1 MAFHSGSDAA
11 AVMILQLNE
20 TRSMPATTR
29 ITLCF
34 ALTATPLAMW
44 VVVRGR
50 MPQLL
55 LCVVKVCRCRRQ
67 ESWLVQYGRVSHG
80 PWRLLHVC
88 VCVWM
93 YPCVGKR
100 RAMAGG
106 SVVVCIIMYY
116 LGTYLGTYLCTYHH
130 DQRRLPGPRRAI
142 RQAVGRLHPAARP
155 ARPMSLLLSLSTM
168 AARQWPVCC
177 TTLPRTLRCLEN
189 RDCSRCV
196 CLAPTQPIPPRAE
209 LEPPAAQPASRDA
222 SAPSPLAP
230 RPQIFKPRA
239 PRPPPIVRIQ
249 VLGLYAY
256 Q

>member
-1 MAFHSGSDAA
+1 
-11 AVMILQLNE
+11 
-20 TRSMPATTR
+20 
-29 ITLCF
+29 
-34 ALTATPLAMW
+34 
-44 VVVRGR
+44 
-50 MPQLL
+50 
-55 LCVVKVCRCRRQ
+55 
-67 ESWLVQYGRVSHG
+67 
-80 PWRLLHVC
+80 
-88 VCVWM
+88 
-93 YPCVGKR
+93 
-100 RAMAGG
+100 
-106 SVVVCIIMYY
+106 
-116 LGTYLGTYLCTYHH
+116 
-130 DQRRLPGPRRAI
+130 
-142 RQAVGRLHPAARP
+142 
-155 ARPMSLLLSLSTM
+155 M

-256 Q
+256 HWPSGRLGIFDTHVHAVRCFSLTLAACCEVEEGLRRRWRRRWRQGWRQWATTALVACNTHTAPVPGSRAAVVRAKVKSPVGRLFPAPRNKAAHGQAAQQTSASSAAFVAATWATAMTS